1 MSNTVKQTIAAI
13 SRWSNGIAKADNLA
27 LRLFIESLD
36 HIKADGQKTPLM
48 HLMQRATGK
57 YTNRFVSIAAQ
68 LDIIITPQS
77 KDNPAVT
84 VTGIG
89 KGWNE
94 PELMATLR
102 QMAKTDRGINSKE
115 VLAVFPRPEKPA
127 KAKAKV
133 EDASPVMGHNNPP
146 EPMEQE
152 QPETVK
158 PQDMS
163 RSEILD
169 AIAELGLQLSNH
181 DLGIAIRRLELMYRA
196 DAAPVA
202 DAA

>member
-68 LDIIITPQS
+68 LGIIITPQS

-152 QPETVK
+152 QPETDPV
-158 PQDMS
+158 
-163 RSEILD
+163 D
-169 AIAELGLQLSNH
+169 AITDLAITLSPADLARAIARLQAL
-181 DLGIAIRRLELMYRA
+181 AKA
-196 DAAPVA
+196 DEPAPVA